1 MEFKFDAQ
9 QEYQINGIEAVTGL
23 LEGHPRNE
31 IDVTFSLSGLAAVPN
46 MLHLSEETLLQNLH
60 AVQEQNK
67 VSPDDALKCIEAD
80 IESAGGVEHVRF
92 PNFSIEMET
101 GTGKTYVYIRSAL
114 ELFRRYGLR
123 KFIIVVPSVAV
134 REGVLKTLQIT
145 EKHLRALYENIPY
158 RYYVYDSGNLAQVRQ
173 FALSDSIEIMVMT
186 IDSFN
191 KASNVIH
198 QSTDRLQGE
207 TPIHLIQTARPIL
220 ILDEPQNMES
230 ELRVK
235 ALSALNPLFALRYSA
250 THRNP

>member
-67 VSPDDALKCIEAD
+67 VSQDDALKCIEGD

-134 REGVLKTLQIT
+134 REGVLKTLQI
-145 EKHLRALYENIPY
+145 
-158 RYYVYDSGNLAQVRQ
+158 
-173 FALSDSIEIMVMT
+173 
-186 IDSFN
+186 
-191 KASNVIH
+191 
-198 QSTDRLQGE
+198 
-207 TPIHLIQTARPIL
+207 
-220 ILDEPQNMES
+220 
-230 ELRVK
+230 
-235 ALSALNPLFALRYSA
+235 
-250 THRNP
+250 